1 MGELLYRGAPVAFEP
16 GESALDALER
26 AGLGPKGVCRAGL
39 CGACLVRVRV
49 GDVPERARQG
59 LAPRMVAQGVAFA
72 CCLVGTGPFDL
83 LDVGDAATCAAT
95 IEELETIGRDVVR
108 VGLRTEVPLDFR
120 PGQYVVLERADGI
133 ERSYSI
139 ASLPTDALL
148 ELHVRRTP
156 GGALSPWFFD
166 PSTLGQSVRLRG
178 PLGTC
183 CYDPG
188 RPDQALVLAGAGTGL
203 APLLGILRDALAQ
216 GHRGPIDLYHGARD
230 EGGLYHRAELAAL
243 ARAHTNLHVHGCVLA
258 EPTADR
264 SLRTLGLGEAVL
276 ADRANLEGARVFLC
290 GDGALVKSLKRRFFL
305 AGAASRDLLSDP
317 FEHGPKPAQ
326 AARA

>member
-1 MGELLYRGAPVAFEP
+1 MGELHYRGEPVAFET

-26 AGLGPKGVCRAGL
+26 ADLGPKGVCRAGL
-39 CGACLVRVRV
+39 CGACLVRVRA

-59 LAPRMVAQGVAFA
+59 LAPRMVAQGAAFA
-72 CCLVGTGPFDL
+72 CCLVGPGPFDL
-83 LDVGDAATCAAT
+83 VDLGDAGTCQAT
-95 IEELETIGRDVVR
+95 IEVLETIGRDVVR
-108 VGLRTEVPLDFR
+108 VGLRTEMPLDFR

-139 ASLPTDALL
+139 ASLPSDAHV

-166 PSTLGQSVRLRG
+166 AGALGQSVRLRG

-183 CYDPG
+183 CYEPG

-203 APLLGILRDALAQ
+203 APLLGILRDALAH

-230 EGGLYHRAELAAL
+230 EGGLYYRAELGAL
-243 ARAHTNLHVHGCVLA
+243 ARAHQNLTVHGCVLA
-258 EPTADR
+258 EPAVDR
-264 SLRTLGLGEAVL
+264 TLRTLGLGDAVL
-276 ADRANLEGARVFLC
+276 ADRSTLEGTRVFLC
-290 GDGALVKSLKRRFFL
+290 GDGTLVKSLKRRFFL

-317 FEHGPKPAQ
+317 FELSPKPARV
-326 AARA
+326 AGA